1 MSLLK
6 GVLFIRLLVDCWY
19 LRISH
24 KANNPGQYLCRFLIP
39 PVTEF
44 HLSIFHKICLHSCFP
59 PFVIFLAVGFKGTLL
74 SWTSL
79 PMAADGLSRTKFLG
93 VCFVCAM
100 FPIENKGYISIFR
113 LQVEENKGV
122 HIYSERHMFLYLSLG
137 YKYMLKYL

>member
-6 GVLFIRLLVDCWY
+6 RVLFIRLLVDYWY
-19 LRISH
+19 LRISC
-24 KANNPGQYLCRFLIP
+24 KANNPGQYLCSFLIP

-44 HLSIFHKICLHSCFP
+44 HLSIFHKICLRGCFP
-59 PFVIFLAVGFKGTLL
+59 PFVIFLAVGFEGTLL
-74 SWTSL
+74 SWTSP
-79 PMAADGLSRTKFLG
+79 PMAADGLSRTGFLG

-113 LQVEENKGV
+113 LPVEENKGV
-122 HIYSERHMFLYLSLG
+122 HIYSERYMLLYLSLG